1 MKSGLK
7 SGLIAALAPLAF
19 LTGTAVQ
26 AQTAPADAAPA
37 AAPAKPVKEKRI
49 CRAEEDTSSIV
60 AKRIC
65 HTKAEWSA
73 IDGAQQNSVDA
84 AALQRNNMRR

>member
-1 MKSGLK
+1 MKY
-7 SGLIAALAPLAF
+7 GLIAALALLA
-19 LTGTAVQ
+19 GTAVQ
-26 AQTAPADAAPA
+26 AQTAPSD

-73 IDGAQQNSVDA
+73 IDGAQENSVDT
-84 AALQRNNMRR
+84 AALQRSNQRR